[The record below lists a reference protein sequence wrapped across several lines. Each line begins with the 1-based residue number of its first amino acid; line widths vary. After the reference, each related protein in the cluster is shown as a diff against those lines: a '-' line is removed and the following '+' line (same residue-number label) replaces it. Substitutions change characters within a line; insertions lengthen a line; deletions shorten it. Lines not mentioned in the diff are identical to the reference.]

1 MKAVQTKNIM
11 FFINGTNDDAD
22 RPGYKSRSQRWV
34 LNSLH
39 TSEKI
44 NRKDRKITHRGK
56 KTKKSSYLGSTA
68 LGA

>member
-22 RPGYKSRSQRWV
+22 KPGYKRRSQRWV

-44 NRKDRKITHRGK
+44 NRKDRKITHRQK
-56 KTKKSSYLGSTA
+56 QNKEKPATWARQL
-68 LGA
+68 

>member
-1 MKAVQTKNIM
+1 MKTVQTKNIM

-22 RPGYKSRSQRWV
+22 KPGYKSRSQRWV
-34 LNSLH
+34 LDSLH

-44 NRKDRKITHRGK
+44 NRKITHREK
-56 KTKKSSYLGSTA
+56 KTKKNSYLGSTA

>member
-1 MKAVQTKNIM
+1 M

-22 RPGYKSRSQRWV
+22 KPGYKSRSQRWV
-34 LNSLH
+34 LDSLH

-44 NRKDRKITHRGK
+44 NRKITHREK
-56 KTKKSSYLGSTA
+56 KTKKNSYLGSTA

>member
-22 RPGYKSRSQRWV
+22 KPGYKSRSQRWV

-44 NRKDRKITHRGK
+44 NRKITHREK
-56 KTKKSSYLGSTA
+56 KTKKNSYLGSTV

>member
-22 RPGYKSRSQRWV
+22 KPGYKSRSQRWV

-44 NRKDRKITHRGK
+44 NRKDRKITHRQK
-56 KTKKSSYLGSTA
+56 QNKEKPATWARQL
-68 LGA
+68 

>member
-22 RPGYKSRSQRWV
+22 KPGYKSRSQRWV

-44 NRKDRKITHRGK
+44 NRNDRKITHGK
-56 KTKKSSYLGSTA
+56 KKRRKTA
-68 LGA
+68 TWARQL